1 MPAIRSLF
9 AVLPPPQLR
18 RLLLACLLLPLL
30 STYAWAQAEEDDDPV
45 EFPAW
50 TRTYAGQVGDKPV
63 EVTLTR
69 IDDQLTGSYCYAPC
83 SIDPGKRL
91 ALEGD
96 VKDGKAELTER
107 DMQKSSA
114 HAALTGTWELDWRD
128 GAPAGTWRAPENA
141 RSLPLRLRETQ
152 PFPFDVRIVAS
163 DLPDRDDSCERAP
176 HVSAIRL
183 YRDGKLFQELPTDS
197 QNTCGVFVPNVVD
210 ADFDGAPDLTLALD
224 LPNSPDVPYQSWLFD
239 RASGRF
245 RDAPASL
252 QEVTAPEFDAP
263 HATVVSQWR
272 NGCCEHGVTTYRW
285 QAGNLVESA
294 TVTSAVLPVL
304 VGGSRRYCY
313 VIPAYRDGRIDFPER
328 VEQIG
333 ARLVLTLGD
342 FKDCESE
349 DILSPLPRI
358 DVWKRGPDAALKV
371 VRSEAM
377 RWKQVAT
384 AAGKRYCPEV
394 PFFERDRIRRIVLSE
409 HPDALCSETEP

>member
-1 MPAIRSLF
+1 MPAIRSVRS
-9 AVLPPPQLR
+9 VLAALLTC
-18 RLLLACLLLPLL
+18 LLLTCLLLPLL
-30 STYAWAQAEEDDDPV
+30 SAPAWAAQDGEGDDPV

-50 TRTYAGQVGDKPV
+50 TRTYTGRIGDKAV
-63 EVTLTR
+63 EATLIR
-69 IDDQLTGSYCYAPC
+69 IDDRLSGSYCYAPC

-96 VKDGKAELTER
+96 IKDDKAELTER

-114 HAALTGTWELDWRD
+114 HAAHTGTWELDWTD
-128 GAPAGTWRAPENA
+128 GAPSGTWRAPDGT

-176 HVSAIRL
+176 HVSAVRL

-224 LPNSPDVPYQSWLFD
+224 LPNSPDVPHQSWLFD
-239 RASGRF
+239 RAGGRF
-245 RDAPASL
+245 RDAPDSL

-263 HATVVSQWR
+263 HAAVVSQWR

-285 QAGNLVESA
+285 QAGNLMQSA
-294 TVTSAVLPVL
+294 MATSAVVPVL
-304 VGGSRRYCY
+304 VGGARRYCY
-313 VIPAYRDGRIDFPER
+313 VMPAYRDGRIDYPER

-342 FKDCESE
+342 FKDCTSE
-349 DILSPLPRI
+349 DTLTPMPRI
-358 DVWKRGPDAALKV
+358 DVWKRAPDGALKL
-371 VRSEAM
+371 VRSEAV

-409 HPDALCSETEP
+409 HPDELCTETRP